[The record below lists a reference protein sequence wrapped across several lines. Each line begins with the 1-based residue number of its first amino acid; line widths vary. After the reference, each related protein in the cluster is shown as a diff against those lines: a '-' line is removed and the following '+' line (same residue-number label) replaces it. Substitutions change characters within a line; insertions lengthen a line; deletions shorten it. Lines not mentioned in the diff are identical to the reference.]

1 MGHLK
6 CVRGGRSPH
15 PCHVLSDSVQGC
27 PTILPPPGPVTLLLS
42 WHQMFQ
48 AVSLE
53 GEKPL
58 HLKLV

>member
-6 CVRGGRSPH
+6 CVQGWRGPH
-15 PCHVLSDSVQGC
+15 PCRVPSDSVQGC
-27 PTILPPPGPVTLLLS
+27 PAVLPPPGLVTLLLS
-42 WHQMFQ
+42 WHRMFQ

-53 GEKPL
+53 GENPL